1 MSAIV
6 LAGRPFAAGLY
17 WLDRAGLAATAGAAR
32 RFLRPW
38 CVHRAGQ
45 TGYASGVEDTG
56 ASGEPGTPASPE
68 GLPALALALIDSIE
82 SDFWMALVAGDAVP
96 GDAGGGD
103 SARFALIKVRDGAVL
118 ADGDEVFTG
127 RDAAVEA
134 FTRAR
139 TLGWNLYATPGLLC
153 GGADRD
159 VAELDVSG
167 LAAGPETALRR
178 APFTGIRRGHL
189 ALFLL
194 LPAAL
199 AAVAA
204 IWLHRDAL
212 LAWIAG
218 PEPVAETP
226 AEPDLAV
233 AVDSLTLIEAC
244 RRALIDYPPWLPA
257 WRIEGLSCAARF
269 AEPELAALRPEL
281 AGRAVML
288 ARWRLAPG
296 HAEPLQRQLA
306 EQHLSRWYAASV
318 ADANAW
324 AVIPLAPVLRIAE
337 GAPPSFLALRRAADR
352 DLGIAGARIGYARG
366 PQGGWTVRVGHPG
379 PLARLADRFRGAG
392 GLAGLEIT
400 RLDRGVDGGWR
411 LHGRP
416 VAPEA
421 TAPERFREL
430 TRAPAYGPARAS
442 EHVSEQGGER

>member
-32 RFLRPW
+32 RFSRPW

-45 TGYASGVEDTG
+45 TGYASGVEDT
-56 ASGEPGTPASPE
+56 GEPGTPASPE

-103 SARFALIKVRDGAVL
+103 TARFALIKVRDGAVL

-134 FTRAR
+134 FKRAR
-139 TLGWNLYATPGLLC
+139 TLGWNLYATPGLLR

-212 LAWIAG
+212 VAWIAG

-233 AVDSLTLIEAC
+233 AVDSVALIEAC

-257 WRIEGLSCAARF
+257 WRIESLSCAARF

-296 HAEPLQRQLA
+296 HAVPLQRQLA

-318 ADANAW
+318 ADAQRLGGDPA
-324 AVIPLAPVLRIAE
+324 
-337 GAPPSFLALRRAADR
+337 GAGAAHRGRRAAFVSGAAPRRRPRSRHPRGTDR
-352 DLGIAGARIGYARG
+352 LRPRPARRLDRPGRASRPAGAPRRSFPRG
-366 PQGGWTVRVGHPG
+366 RRPRGSRDHQAG
-379 PLARLADRFRGAG
+379 PRRGRGMAPAWPPRGAG
-392 GLAGLEIT
+392 G
-400 RLDRGVDGGWR
+400 DG
-411 LHGRP
+411 
-416 VAPEA
+416 A
-421 TAPERFREL
+421 
-430 TRAPAYGPARAS
+430 
-442 EHVSEQGGER
+442 